1 MNYLCDV
8 IVLTWN
14 QLEIIKNFINSFISS
29 TFLPSRL
36 IIIDN
41 NSNDGTKD
49 YLISLKN
56 TPSCRFQIIL
66 NKENKGF
73 VGGMNQGIEN
83 SRAKYVCL
91 TNNDVIFTKGWLK
104 EIISIFEQNQ
114 KIGLI
119 NSNSNTLGAVPPK
132 RSSLEEFAQ
141 ELRRKYKGV
150 FVEMPFCVGF
160 CMVIKREVMEK
171 VGGLSKEYLPMFF
184 EDTDYSMKVKK
195 EGYLVGMAKGSY
207 VWHQEH
213 ASFKQWPKEKERVF
227 IRSRETFFKK
237 WGKILR
243 IAFVLEKV
251 EDLDECLKESIDLA
265 RKGNFLWIFIKNQYI
280 NREDFFKRKNLI
292 EHSGINFV
300 GYSNLFN
307 LLWKILKKKKKYS
320 FIVMKNSN
328 YLNFFRFFKFIHKT
342 EIINIKDDKRKKQ
355 IYLKKKFI
363 SI

>member
-1 MNYLCDV
+1 MNSLCDV

-14 QLEIIKNFINSFISS
+14 QLEIIKNFINSFISTTS
-29 TFLPSRL
+29 LPSRL

-41 NSNDGTKD
+41 NSNDGTKE

-56 TPSCRFQIIL
+56 TPSCHFQIIL

-73 VGGMNQGIEN
+73 VGGMNQGIKI
-83 SRAKYVCL
+83 SQAKYVCL
-91 TNNDVIFTKGWLK
+91 ANNDVIFTKGWLE

-119 NSNSNTLGAVPPK
+119 NPNSNTLGAVPPK
-132 RSSLEEFAQ
+132 RSYLEEFAQ
-141 ELRRKYKGV
+141 DLRRKYKGV

-160 CMVIKREVMEK
+160 CMITKREVIEK

-195 EGYLVGMAKGSY
+195 EGYWVGVAKGSY
-207 VWHQEH
+207 VWHEEH

-227 IRSRETFFKK
+227 LRSRETFFKK

-243 IAFVLEKV
+243 IAFVLENI
-251 EDLDECLKESIDLA
+251 EDLEVCLEELIDLA
-265 RKGNFLWIFIKNQYI
+265 RKGNFVWIFIKKQYI
-280 NREDFFKRKNLI
+280 HWKDFFERKNLI

-300 GYSNLFN
+300 RHSNLFN

-320 FIVMKNSN
+320 LIVMKNSN
-328 YLNFFRFFKFIHKT
+328 YIKIFRFFKLIHKA
-342 EIINIKDDKRKKQ
+342 EVIDIKDDKRKKQ
-355 IYLKKKFI
+355 VYLKKKFI